1 MPGELVFPR
10 PANRD
15 LVVHTVLHALQEDKQ
30 LFDRFMENPDV
41 VLAGYDLDDEAERL
55 LASLDYSGLVARGVH
70 PVLVVQLQRR
80 VEWGVS
86 RHTDERE
93 RED

>member
-1 MPGELVFPR
+1 MSDKLLFPR

-15 LVVHTVLHALQEDKQ
+15 LAVHTFLHALQEDGG
-30 LFDRFMENPDV
+30 LFDRFMEDPEA
-41 VLAGYDLDDEAERL
+41 VLAAYDLDDEAKRL
-55 LASLDYSGLVARGVH
+55 LATHDYTGLVARGIH
-70 PVLVVQLQRR
+70 PILVVQLQRR

-86 RHTDERE
+86 RYADERD